1 MYNFPLI
8 LKSISPAIYTNQ
20 YRILHSVTRLTLALK
35 FAIARLKT
43 AVRYL
48 FLILPPPLEEGFLTT
63 HSSATPVS
71 TSGALFNN
79 TRAAAGC
86 HK

>member
-1 MYNFPLI
+1 
-8 LKSISPAIYTNQ
+8 
-20 YRILHSVTRLTLALK
+20 
-35 FAIARLKT
+35 LKT